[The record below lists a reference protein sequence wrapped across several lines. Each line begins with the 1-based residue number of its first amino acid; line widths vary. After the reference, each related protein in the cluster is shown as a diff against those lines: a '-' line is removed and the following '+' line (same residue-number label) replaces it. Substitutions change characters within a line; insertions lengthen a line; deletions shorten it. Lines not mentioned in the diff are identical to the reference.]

1 MFQKVSYVGNILY
14 LCNIKHQEMMNAK
27 VIYLKDAQ
35 DFIGSLPDKA
45 RRKIFFNADLVC
57 GGVKDT
63 RLFKKLEGSE
73 IWELRTEY
81 SGNEYRLFSFWD
93 TRTDTLI
100 VATHG
105 IEKKTQKT
113 PRKEITK
120 AEQIR
125 NLYFKK

>member
-1 MFQKVSYVGNILY
+1 
-14 LCNIKHQEMMNAK
+14 MNVK
-27 VIYLKDAQ
+27 IIYLTDAQ
-35 DFIGSLPDKA
+35 YFISSLSDKV
-45 RRKIFFNADLVC
+45 RRKILFNADLVI

-81 SGNEYRLFSFWD
+81 GGNEYRLFSFWD
-93 TRTDTLI
+93 TRNETLI

-105 IEKKTQKT
+105 IAKKTQKT
-113 PRKEITK
+113 PRKEIAK

-125 NLYFKK
+125 NQYFKK

>member
-1 MFQKVSYVGNILY
+1 
-14 LCNIKHQEMMNAK
+14 MMNAK

-35 DFIGSLPDKA
+35 DFIGSLPDKT

>member
-1 MFQKVSYVGNILY
+1 METKIV
-14 LCNIKHQEMMNAK
+14 
-27 VIYLKDAQ
+27 YLKEAQ
-35 DFIGSLPDKA
+35 EFIGALPDKA
-45 RRKIFFNADLVC
+45 RRKILLNADLVRA
-57 GGVKDT
+57 GVKDT

-81 SGNEYRLFSFWD
+81 SGRAYRLFSFWD

-113 PRKEITK
+113 PKKEIAK

-125 NLYFKK
+125 NQYFKK

>member
-1 MFQKVSYVGNILY
+1 MRK
-14 LCNIKHQEMMNAK
+14 AK

-35 DFIGSLPDKA
+35 DFIGTLPDKV

-57 GGVKDT
+57 GGVKDS
-63 RLFKKLEGSE
+63 RLFKKLDGE

-81 SGNEYRLFSFWD
+81 NGNEYRLFSFWD

-100 VATHG
+100 AATHG

-113 PRKEITK
+113 PRKEIAR

-125 NLYFKK
+125 NQYFKI

>member
-1 MFQKVSYVGNILY
+1 M
-14 LCNIKHQEMMNAK
+14 
-27 VIYLKDAQ
+27 
-35 DFIGSLPDKA
+35 
-45 RRKIFFNADLVC
+45 VC

-81 SGNEYRLFSFWD
+81 GSNEYRLFSFWD

-113 PRKEITK
+113 PRREIAK

-125 NLYFKK
+125 NQYFKK